1 MYGFNCVCVTRRS
14 QVVTKAKTV
23 HRAQQAHSGLWTHP
37 ALSDVTHNSTGKV
50 DVRDLVEEALVG
62 IDATLFGGLLEAE
75 SVLMGC
81 RRAPQ
86 ACL

>member
-1 MYGFNCVCVTRRS
+1 MRCTVSIVCVTRRS

-62 IDATLFGGLLEAE
+62 IDAT
-75 SVLMGC
+75 SVGATVNTL
-81 RRAPQ
+81 P
-86 ACL
+86 